1 MFKLAI
7 GSANFNQRY
16 GVDNISLKNT
26 KNIKNIFKEI
36 GKNKI
41 KFFDTA
47 IDYKLEKN
55 LIDSINLKNLK
66 VTTKIRLPNINKK
79 KFTLNIKKKI
89 QYELKKFQ
97 IKKFDTILLH
107 NINDLKSSK
116 YRSKLINELSELKK
130 KKLTSKIG
138 VSIYEPNDLKIVFK
152 IFNPDVI
159 QIPLNIFDQRFLKN
173 NLLKKIKKKKILI
186 QVRSIF
192 LQGLLLKNQ
201 KEINKIK
208 YKKKLKQKLINFSDW
223 CFSSKL
229 TQLNACIQFIKNIKH
244 IDFIILGINNS
255 TQLKEIIKTFKK
267 KNKIKN
273 FKELLIDDKSLIDPR
288 KW

>member
-36 GKNKI
+36 DKNKI

-79 KFTLNIKKKI
+79 KFILNIKKKI

-173 NLLKKIKKKKILI
+173 NLLKKIKKK
-186 QVRSIF
+186 R
-192 LQGLLLKNQ
+192 
-201 KEINKIK
+201 
-208 YKKKLKQKLINFSDW
+208 Y
-223 CFSSKL
+223 
-229 TQLNACIQFIKNIKH
+229 
-244 IDFIILGINNS
+244 
-255 TQLKEIIKTFKK
+255 
-267 KNKIKN
+267 
-273 FKELLIDDKSLIDPR
+273 
-288 KW
+288 

>member
-36 GKNKI
+36 DKNKI

-79 KFTLNIKKKI
+79 KFILNIKKKI

-130 KKLTSKIG
+130 K
-138 VSIYEPNDLKIVFK
+138 N
-152 IFNPDVI
+152 
-159 QIPLNIFDQRFLKN
+159 
-173 NLLKKIKKKKILI
+173 
-186 QVRSIF
+186 
-192 LQGLLLKNQ
+192 
-201 KEINKIK
+201 
-208 YKKKLKQKLINFSDW
+208 
-223 CFSSKL
+223 
-229 TQLNACIQFIKNIKH
+229 
-244 IDFIILGINNS
+244 
-255 TQLKEIIKTFKK
+255 
-267 KNKIKN
+267 
-273 FKELLIDDKSLIDPR
+273 
-288 KW
+288 